1 MNIYEQTLERLVA
14 RRSVP
19 ARYRLPFT
27 SDRTAA
33 ALIAAYESVVAG
45 RGREFRRDAATVRH
59 AGQVANWL
67 AASNRPGLLLYGD
80 LGNGKTTMMR
90 AIALY
95 LNTLRSVAD
104 QKKKSEFWKMDE
116 KERRATEELA
126 ARLPVPVEV
135 SAVYLAGLGTDSG
148 RFADIVN
155 APLLLIDDMGCEPD
169 TVKHYGTETTP
180 VADALCRRYDRQLPT
195 IITSNLDDDGIR
207 RKYGERITDRFDE
220 MFDRIT
226 YEDESYR

>member
-1 MNIYEQTLERLVA
+1 MNIYEQTLERLAA
-14 RRSVP
+14 RRGVP

-45 RGREFRRDAATVRH
+45 RGREFRRDAATVRQ
-59 AGQVANWL
+59 AGQVASWL
-67 AASNRPGLLLYGD
+67 AASNRPGLLLYGG

-95 LNTLRSVAD
+95 LNTVRSVAEEK
-104 QKKKSEFWKMDE
+104 QKSEFWKMDE
-116 KERRATEELA
+116 RERRATEELA
-126 ARLPVPVEV
+126 ARLPLPVEV

-148 RFADIVN
+148 RFADLVN

-180 VADALCRRYDRQLPT
+180 VADALCRRYDRQLQT
-195 IITSNLDDDGIR
+195 IITSNLDDDGILR
-207 RKYGERITDRFDE
+207 RYGPRITDRFNE
-220 MFDRIT
+220 MFDRIA